1 MKSNIELGVVHGI
14 GRACLTDS
22 SRLRIATSDCA
33 LVLRDGYAP
42 HPYAAAV
49 LAHVAGF
56 PPEADRS
63 G

>member
-1 MKSNIELGVVHGI
+1 M
-14 GRACLTDS
+14 TDG
-22 SRLRIATSDCA
+22 SRLRITTSDCA

-42 HPYAAAV
+42 HPYGAAV
-49 LAHVAGF
+49 PAHVAGF